1 MLRIVVRQN
10 EEFCSVD
17 YSKMQNT
24 FLHIFFL
31 LERVNR
37 FKTRTRATA

>member
-10 EEFCSVD
+10 EEFYSVD

-24 FLHIFFL
+24 FLHIFFYWK
-31 LERVNR
+31 E
-37 FKTRTRATA
+37 